1 MLVTPTLL
9 LAGCERTLNA
19 LLARDPAAPT
29 RLAALAGS
37 RLLVRLE
44 QPNIELVIHY
54 HHAGLDL
61 LRGEGINEADVDA
74 VVELTPETFSEWI
87 SGASVERL
95 MFDGKLAV
103 RGHIHLLEA
112 TRQLLFDLDIDWE
125 SELARGLGDVP
136 AHSLAEGL
144 RRMARWGLRAK
155 DELLQDV
162 SEYVFEEARLLPGQQ
177 QRNVLREHLTE
188 LEVATDRLEARFKRL
203 QRQLTQRQ
211 PASQQSPL
219 QEPHQ

>member
-19 LLARDPAAPT
+19 LLTRDPAAPT

-44 QPNIELVIHY
+44 KPHLELIIHY

-61 LRGEGINEADVDA
+61 MRGDGIDETEVDA
-74 VVELTPETFSEWI
+74 VIELTPETFSEWV
-87 SGASVERL
+87 SGASIERL

-103 RGHIHLLEA
+103 RGRIHLLEA
-112 TRQLLFDLDIDWE
+112 TRELLFDLDIDWE
-125 SELARGLGDVP
+125 SELARWLGDTP

-144 RRMARWGLRAK
+144 RRAARWGLRAK
-155 DELLQDV
+155 DELMQDV
-162 SEYVFEEARLLPGQQ
+162 SEYVFEEARLLPGRQ
-177 QRNVLREHLTE
+177 QRNVLRDHLTE
-188 LEVATDRLEARFKRL
+188 LEVATDRLEARFSRL
-203 QRQLTQRQ
+203 QRKLKQQQ
-211 PASQQSPL
+211 NASWESRP
-219 QEPHQ
+219 